1 MPLDIDSIEKMA
13 REYNQSLANY
23 NISDSSTNILERTIL
38 ISENQLEI
46 INYLLCLIQTRS
58 SNKILNYLKTLKTAS
73 IMTMNKLA
81 NKGDYIPAF
90 RNTERT
96 MGYQASYAKLV
107 DMQIDIFVLLDKAVQ
122 IREDI
127 IDAVIL
133 ENRVM
138 SVISIIGR

>member
-58 SNKILNYLKTLKTAS
+58 SNKIFNYLKTLKTAS